1 MGGDEKLIL
10 WALVDEVGVPAVVF
24 FSVSFIDLNFK
35 VAHRLLLIFGGNI
48 GTMGRNRVGP

>member
-1 MGGDEKLIL
+1 
-10 WALVDEVGVPAVVF
+10 LVDEVGVPAVVF